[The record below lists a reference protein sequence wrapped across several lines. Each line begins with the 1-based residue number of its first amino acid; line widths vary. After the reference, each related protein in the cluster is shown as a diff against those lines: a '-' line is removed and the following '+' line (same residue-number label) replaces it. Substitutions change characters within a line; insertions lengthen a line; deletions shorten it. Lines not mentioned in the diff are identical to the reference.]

1 MRAVDNLCDET
12 SYLFAVRWCTSEPNQ
27 CDASQ
32 ACTRS
37 TIWIQSIVRQCVSA
51 TFQLVATTITPVLT
65 GISRTPTHKAART
78 GRHPSEDAIVKE
90 PSLRTAQVRAE
101 ETNEWTRLKRHASAA
116 AAKNWR
122 WYRETGAR
130 ILPEALAALKVADY

>member
-1 MRAVDNLCDET
+1 MRTMDNSCDEI
-12 SYLFAVRWCTSEPNQ
+12 SYLFAVRRCTSEPNR

-32 ACTRS
+32 PCTRS
-37 TIWIQSIVRQCVSA
+37 TIRFQSIVRQTCFGRFSTRGDDDNA
-51 TFQLVATTITPVLT
+51 RAYWH
-65 GISRTPTHKAART
+65 SSHATHKAART
-78 GRHPSEDAIVKE
+78 GRRSYEDAIVKE
-90 PSLRTAQVRAE
+90 PNLRRAQLGAA